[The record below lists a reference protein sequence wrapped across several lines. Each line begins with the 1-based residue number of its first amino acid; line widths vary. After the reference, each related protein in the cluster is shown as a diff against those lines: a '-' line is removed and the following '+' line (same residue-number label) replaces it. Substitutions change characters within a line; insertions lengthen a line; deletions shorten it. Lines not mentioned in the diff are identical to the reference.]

1 MSVGSV
7 LAAARVAKPR
17 FLSYADDNNDDPDTD
32 SYESQSLDDLAA
44 EISEENDAKLA
55 AKPTMPYESIEG
67 VLGSAYVDTFEGARM
82 IVQKQV
88 NLNTVVSHFY
98 HLGMAQRPSFYRY
111 SLILADPIDGT
122 RLTVHTE
129 DLQNISG
136 DLNAQV
142 NDSVGLKAD
151 FTMTEKGNTYTT
163 TCNVAGTKCHGQ
175 VQFAFDPNSFGGNM
189 MSMAYMQGVTEKWT
203 FGGQSMFI
211 ANKGVLINSFAGVYD
226 DGDNCLAGQY
236 GGGVR
241 SILSFLCLCLICG
254 FEYYRT
260 ISRNVLSLVS
270 AETKHTVSPSRHLNG
285 VCGQKVVLH
294 PLGLYIVCASFGFRC
309 QFALGRR
316 PTCIHTSL
324 IQSHIAYM
332 YLSAYQ
338 ALTTV
343 LSPFPALLLSG
354 R

>member
-1 MSVGSV
+1 MVFGRLFSQLITTAVVVRGAVSVGSV

-163 TCNVAGTKCHGQ
+163 TCNVAGTKCHSQ

-241 SILSFLCLCLICG
+241 SILSFLCLICG
-254 FEYYRT
+254 FDYYRT

-285 VCGQKVVLH
+285 V
-294 PLGLYIVCASFGFRC
+294 
-309 QFALGRR
+309 
-316 PTCIHTSL
+316 
-324 IQSHIAYM
+324 
-332 YLSAYQ
+332 
-338 ALTTV
+338 
-343 LSPFPALLLSG
+343 
-354 R
+354 